1 MSVHGSKLISYFHF
15 IQDSSICTY
24 RFTATQQ
31 FFQGD
36 SLQNYTL
43 SAMVRVDCN
52 SGELTPVF
60 GGARMFAAILNY
72 EKRARM
78 AAVTLQC

>member
-24 RFTATQQ
+24 RFTAAQQ
-31 FFQGD
+31 FSQGD

-43 SAMVRVDCN
+43 SAMVRVDCH
-52 SGELTPVF
+52 SGELTPVL
-60 GGARMFAAILNY
+60 GEARTFA
-72 EKRARM
+72 ES
-78 AAVTLQC
+78 

>member
-1 MSVHGSKLISYFHF
+1 MSVHGSKLISYFNF
-15 IQDSSICTY
+15 FQDSSVCTY

-43 SAMVRVDCN
+43 SAMVRVDCD
-52 SGELTPVF
+52 SGERTPVL

-72 EKRARM
+72 EKRALWWR
-78 AAVTLQC
+78 